1 MRACSAI
8 VRVRSALRPF
18 RRLSARRW
26 PYMATTWAKLGSVWS
41 VGCESACV
49 TRPARAAGG
58 TGRSVAPAGRSVPP
72 ARRGPTCMPV
82 AATCPSPHLS
92 EFRRGP
98 PALTTPQRLK
108 GGRDGSAP
116 LPLAPLAPGGR
127 RGTRVTADTCARVRC
142 VRWARARG
150 RRSGGLGE
158 PVSCGR
164 GPRARPRVWPCP
176 LREQEAKTQEPMS
189 VSRPGA
195 TVKRIMYHPQRFAF
209 EFRF

>member
-116 LPLAPLAPGGR
+116 LPLAPLAPARPR
-127 RGTRVTADTCARVRC
+127 RTCARVRGN
-142 VRWARARG
+142 VRGAGPGPAE
-150 RRSGGLGE
+150 RRSRRTGL
-158 PVSCGR
+158 V
-164 GPRARPRVWPCP
+164 RAGT
-176 LREQEAKTQEPMS
+176 ASSASS
-189 VSRPGA
+189 VAVPA
-195 TVKRIMYHPQRFAF
+195 P
-209 EFRF
+209 